1 MIRKDGVYNYSL
13 AAFLKPSD
21 RSVPS
26 KYDVAALAGASG
38 IPSREPVIFCCSYMI
53 SLVKQDSLTAVR
65 RFFNPGQRLMSRSY
79 RWDLWEA
86 HGVGFDYSVF
96 LIYPSSTSDSKDSSS
111 PLIISACYSDT
122 ACDMYE
128 LRSWWL

>member
-38 IPSREPVIFCCSYMI
+38 IPSGEPVIFCCSHMR
-53 SLVKQDSLTAVR
+53 SLVKQGSLDT
-65 RFFNPGQRLMSRSY
+65 
-79 RWDLWEA
+79 
-86 HGVGFDYSVF
+86 
-96 LIYPSSTSDSKDSSS
+96 SSTVLQSR
-111 PLIISACYSDT
+111 PAFVEPTISMGS
-122 ACDMYE
+122 
-128 LRSWWL
+128 LGGSRGGI